1 MLTDWL
7 IFLDLLEENN
17 QNTSF
22 LRLMT
27 SITFGIIETHYCNH
41 TKSYGYGSGYGYGY
55 GYRSGYGYG
64 YGYRYGNGYGYGD
77 GNGYGYGDGNGY
89 VNGDGFGDGYNY
101 SNCYDEDH

>member
-27 SITFGIIETHYCNH
+27 SITFGIIETHNYNYI
-41 TKSYGYGSGYGYGY
+41 KGDGSGNGNGD
-55 GYRSGYGYG
+55 GNGS
-64 YGYRYGNGYGYGD
+64 GNGYGDGD
-77 GNGYGYGDGNGY
+77 GNGSVFGNG
-89 VNGDGFGDGYNY
+89 NGDGYGYFNTY
-101 SNCYDEDH
+101 NEEH

>member
-17 QNTSF
+17 CNTYF
-22 LRLMT
+22 LRLIT
-27 SITFGIIETHYCNH
+27 PITFAIIECHYYNY
-41 TKSYGYGSGYGYGY
+41 TDGYGFGSSFGSSNGSGNGSGSGSGYSYGC
-55 GYRSGYGYG
+55 G

-77 GNGYGYGDGNGY
+77 G
-89 VNGDGFGDGYNY
+89 YND